1 MYTST
6 NTAPTLVTNGNS
18 VSVASPQQRT
28 PDDISK
34 YLTEMGFNRSYLD
47 ANELWSR
54 PNISGYFTW
63 EQAVAYCL
71 VKPWLNP

>member
-6 NTAPTLVTNGNS
+6 NTVPALVTNGGSIS
-18 VSVASPQQRT
+18 VVSPQQRT

-34 YLTEMGFNRSYLD
+34 YLMGMDFNRSYLN

-54 PNISGYFTW
+54 PNINGYFTW